1 MTRARLAIG
10 VPCIVVGLVLGVVG
24 GVRAY
29 QAAIDAGFSSG
40 AAMTVA
46 LAGFAPPVALFLVGG
61 VIASRR
67 ITNAKRT
74 LWADGIAAEFGVH
87 PQRLREMTE
96 IFD

>member
-10 VPCIVVGLVLGVVG
+10 VPCIVVGLISGFVG
-24 GVRAY
+24 GYLAY
-29 QAAIDAGFSSG
+29 TAALEAGFSGG
-40 AAMTVA
+40 AAMTIA
-46 LAGFAPPVALFLVGG
+46 LAGFAPPVAIFLVGG

-67 ITNAKRT
+67 ITNAKRY

-87 PQRLREMTE
+87 PERMREMIE